1 MTEQRSSART
11 LTDALPPAELDR
23 LRESLPRRPLPAGAV
38 LLTEGQPGDVAFLIV
53 DGELE
58 IIKALGTGE
67 ERLLAVTG
75 PGEIVG
81 EMSLLNPGQPR
92 SASIRARVPTVVMEL
107 GPIDFDHLMRRN
119 PVLFYEMARELSRRL
134 RDSDNATIRDLRATN
149 QALARA
155 LDDLKAA
162 QAEIVEKQVLEHEL
176 AVAKDI
182 QRAMLPRR
190 LPRMTGFDFGMRME
204 PARAVGGDFYDFIP
218 LAKDRLGIVVGDVA
232 GKGVP
237 AALVMGLTRSL
248 LRPEA
253 GHGRSPLQTVRAIN
267 RYLQETNQS
276 GLFVTLLYGILDP
289 TTSRFTYVRAGH
301 EMPLLYDAQGALQPQ
316 AMAIGQPLG
325 VLDAP
330 ALTEQSL
337 TVEAGGLL
345 LLHSD
350 GAPDTLNDQHVRF
363 GNDRLQTLVSGLAG
377 LSAQAACDGI
387 VAALNRYRAD
397 TPQADDLTLVAV
409 RAT

>member
-1 MTEQRSSART
+1 MSETRVSPRS
-11 LTDALPPAELDR
+11 LTDVLPAAEMDR
-23 LRESLPRRPLPAGAV
+23 LRQTLPRRPLSAGAV

-58 IIKALGTGE
+58 ILKALGTSE
-67 ERLLAVTG
+67 ERLLAVAG

-92 SASIRARVPTVVMEL
+92 SASIRARVPTTVMEL
-107 GPIDFDHLMRRN
+107 SPIDFDHLMRRN
-119 PVLFYEMARELSRRL
+119 PVLIYEMARELSRRL
-134 RDSDNATIRDLRATN
+134 RDSDNATIRDLRAKN

-155 LDDLKAA
+155 LEKLKAA
-162 QAEIVEKQVLEHEL
+162 QAEIVEKKVIEHEL
-176 AVAKDI
+176 AVARDI
-182 QRAMLPRR
+182 QRAILPRSM
-190 LPRMTGFDFGMRME
+190 PRVPGFDFGLRME

-218 LAKDRLGIVVGDVA
+218 LAHGRLGIVVGDVA

-253 GHGRSPLQTVRAIN
+253 GHGRSPLQTTRAIN

-289 TTSRFTYVRAGH
+289 ATRRFTYVRAGH
-301 EMPLLYDAQGALQPQ
+301 ELPLLYDTSGAFQPQ
-316 AMAIGQPLG
+316 ELALGQPLG

-330 ALTEQSL
+330 ALVEQSL
-337 TVEAGGLL
+337 TIPPGGLL
-345 LLHSD
+345 VLHSD
-350 GAPDTLNDQHVRF
+350 GAPDTLNDQQVRY
-363 GNDRLQTLVSGLAG
+363 GTERLTTLIGGLAG
-377 LSAQAACDGI
+377 RSAQAVCDGI
-387 VAALNRYRAD
+387 VAALDHYRSD

-409 RAT
+409 RAA

>member
-1 MTEQRSSART
+1 MSDARVSPRS
-11 LTDALPPAELDR
+11 LTDVLPTTEMDR
-23 LRESLPRRPLPAGAV
+23 LRQTLPRRPLLAGAV
-38 LLTEGQPGDVAFLIV
+38 LLVEGQPGDVAFLIV
-53 DGELE
+53 EGELD
-58 IIKALGTGE
+58 ILKALGTSE
-67 ERLLAVTG
+67 ERLLAVAG
-75 PGEIVG
+75 AGEIVG

-92 SASIRARVPTVVMEL
+92 SASIRARTPGVVMEL
-107 GPIDFDHLMRRN
+107 NPIDFDHLMRRN

-134 RDSDNATIRDLRATN
+134 RDSDNATIRDLRAKN

-155 LDDLKAA
+155 LDELKAA
-162 QAEIVEKQVLEHEL
+162 QAEIVEKQVIEHEL
-176 AVAKDI
+176 AVARDI
-182 QRAMLPRR
+182 QRAILPRR
-190 LPRMTGFDFGMRME
+190 LPRLPGFDFGVRME

-218 LAKDRLGIVVGDVA
+218 LARAKLGIVVGDVA

-276 GLFVTLLYGILDP
+276 GLFVTLLYGVLDP
-289 TTSRFTYVRAGH
+289 ATNRFTYIRAGH
-301 EMPLLYDAQGALQPQ
+301 ELPLLYDAQGVFQPVEQAL
-316 AMAIGQPLG
+316 GQPLG

-330 ALTEQSL
+330 ALVEQSL
-337 TVEAGGLL
+337 TVPPGGLL

-350 GAPDTLNDQHVRF
+350 GAPDSLDGQHVRY
-363 GNDRLQTLVSGLAG
+363 GNERLRQLAG
-377 LSAQAACDGI
+377 SLASHSAQAVCDGI
-387 VAALNRYRAD
+387 VAALDHYRGD

-409 RAT
+409 RAA